1 MPVDFRRFRQQT
13 NFRLIIGF
21 LIVLLVIGL
30 GLVFVIYGENAA
42 IAGFLFLVISLSPVV
57 IIVIILQV
65 LQWIINRT
73 RK

>member
-1 MPVDFRRFRQQT
+1 MPVDFRRYRQQT

-21 LIVLLVIGL
+21 LIVLLVVGL

-42 IAGFLFLVISLSPVV
+42 IAGLLFLVISLSPVV